1 MSKWVK
7 EVCGGGRLPEA
18 TVHFERDLE
27 QLSCWSWSGSATWTE
42 TSFHKWATQTLCHLK
57 QTHPAVL
64 KEKLP
69 TGPQHKP
76 QAMAQGATR
85 GL

>member
-7 EVCGGGRLPEA
+7 EVCGGALPGPLSI
-18 TVHFERDLE
+18 ERDLE

-64 KEKLP
+64 KKLP

-76 QAMAQGATR
+76 QAMAQGAR
-85 GL
+85 EL